1 MILRLKLFLFLCLFS
16 SFAWSLT
23 GTLTPENPQ
32 KNLVEEG
39 NIFNSKLVFEGEVPT
54 GNDWSELNKEN
65 FSASFLFLE
74 SEKVSDNEYK
84 LRLLLKETPQPGM
97 PVKAYIGA
105 KELELKVTGFHFAT
119 VKTPPKDYTIQD
131 QSLGLSRFLKKE
143 YLYTLLAIVLVLSFP
158 LWTIGRKIYLKKKQA
173 REMKL
178 KSEYWHS
185 FFYSAQ
191 SREEFE
197 EIGKR
202 RQEWLSLLKTTP
214 EECQKFFSILENHQY
229 KKVVQDFELQEIKQA
244 LNGMKDVLQRFG
256 I

>member
-1 MILRLKLFLFLCLFS
+1 MQNRN
-16 SFAWSLT
+16 LT
-23 GTLTPENPQ
+23 
-32 KNLVEEG
+32 
-39 NIFNSKLVFEGEVPT
+39 SRVFPRV
-54 GNDWSELNKEN
+54 
-65 FSASFLFLE
+65 
-74 SEKVSDNEYK
+74 
-84 LRLLLKETPQPGM
+84 LLLGLCFSPF
-97 PVKAYIGA
+97 VVSA
-105 KELELKVTGFHFAT
+105 KL
-119 VKTPPKDYTIQD
+119 
-131 QSLGLSRFLKKE
+131 LSREK
-143 YLYTLLAIVLVLSFP
+143 
-158 LWTIGRKIYLKKKQA
+158 
-173 REMKL
+173 KL